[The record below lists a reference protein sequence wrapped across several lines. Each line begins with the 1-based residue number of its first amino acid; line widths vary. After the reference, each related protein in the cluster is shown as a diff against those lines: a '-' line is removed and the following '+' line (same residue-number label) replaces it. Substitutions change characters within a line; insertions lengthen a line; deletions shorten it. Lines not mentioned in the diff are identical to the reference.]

1 MTIPPVVG
9 RHLLLAPSLGLKHTL
24 FDPLTWHS
32 SNVAVCLSMS
42 QALQVSRPY
51 PLLKLLLDPH
61 TLVKVKPAINSQVQ
75 VIVKVLLALRT
86 HPSGI
91 RLPFT
96 AQGPHALSAAVS
108 AIGRT
113 PTLSRLPS
121 RPPPTR
127 RMPPVPNR
135 RRFAPLPHGKGR
147 KERKNKTKKAAAVP
161 VLSVH
166 YPFPVSVEDGA
177 TGGGQQLQRADERER
192 ERQWNVTRPPAQ
204 GRSEGQRMHTAR
216 ATGGARRA
224 AACAGC
230 SPPTTDTSFF
240 FLPFF
245 LSTRFGSV
253 SFIRLL
259 YFT

>member
-1 MTIPPVVG
+1 
-9 RHLLLAPSLGLKHTL
+9 
-24 FDPLTWHS
+24 
-32 SNVAVCLSMS
+32 MS

-86 HPSGI
+86 HPSGV

-108 AIGRT
+108 AVGRA

-135 RRFAPLPHGKGR
+135 RRFAPLPHVRSLAPPSTPSTTPPLIAPAYQTASNTFKSPSSSRCGLLKLGHFFIYC
-147 KERKNKTKKAAAVP
+147 TVAH
-161 VLSVH
+161 VL
-166 YPFPVSVEDGA
+166 
-177 TGGGQQLQRADERER
+177 L
-192 ERQWNVTRPPAQ
+192 
-204 GRSEGQRMHTAR
+204 
-216 ATGGARRA
+216 
-224 AACAGC
+224 
-230 SPPTTDTSFF
+230 
-240 FLPFF
+240 
-245 LSTRFGSV
+245 LSTVNAF
-253 SFIRLL
+253 
-259 YFT
+259 

>member
-24 FDPLTWHS
+24 FDPRTWHS

-86 HPSGI
+86 HPSGV
-91 RLPFT
+91 RLAFT

-108 AIGRT
+108 AIGRV

-121 RPPPTR
+121 RSPPTR

-135 RRFAPLPHGKGR
+135 RRFAPLPHAR
-147 KERKNKTKKAAAVP
+147 SR
-161 VLSVH
+161 
-166 YPFPVSVEDGA
+166 DGW
-177 TGGGQQLQRADERER
+177 D
-192 ERQWNVTRPPAQ
+192 P
-204 GRSEGQRMHTAR
+204 
-216 ATGGARRA
+216 
-224 AACAGC
+224 
-230 SPPTTDTSFF
+230 
-240 FLPFF
+240 FLPVEKTAATVA
-245 LSTRFGSV
+245 LRLHGSLLF
-253 SFIRLL
+253 SAYHSQNHPRLIPDAL
-259 YFT
+259 LRAILDIELICTPAYALNLLWKMIYLAHQSYSSSQADPPCSLRME